1 MKFKISFFVLI
12 IFCFALSGFGQ
23 SADELIQQAD
33 GLYADMQDME
43 TAKEALSLYR
53 KALLEAENKYEAYWK
68 VARMMYF
75 VGAHTE
81 DKKVRQNTFS
91 QGVYHAEKAVAL
103 EPEKPDAYYWR
114 GVCNG
119 KFGETKGVLKSLS
132 LVKPIKADMNKVI
145 ELDRN
150 YEDGGADRV
159 LGRVFFKVP
168 GFAGGS
174 KEKSLEHLQKSK
186 ELGPDDALTRVYLAE
201 TLLDMKQVDE
211 AKAELDFVLAMDE
224 DPRWVLDIAGSKA
237 EAEALLKDKEFKK
250 R

>member
-1 MKFKISFFVLI
+1 MKTKIVFLSLI
-12 IFCFALSGFGQ
+12 IFCFSLSAFGQ
-23 SADELIQQAD
+23 TPDELIKQAD
-33 GLYADMQDME
+33 DLYADMQDMD
-43 TAKEALSLYR
+43 TAKEALALYR
-53 KALLEAENKYEAYWK
+53 KALLAAENKYEAYWK
-68 VARMMYF
+68 VSRMLYF

-81 DKKVRQNTFS
+81 DKKTKQSTFS

-119 KFGETKGVLKSLS
+119 KYGETRGVLKSLS

-174 KEKSLEHLQKSK
+174 KDKSLEHLQKSK
-186 ELGPDDALTRVYLAE
+186 ELGPEDALTRVYLAE
-201 TLLDMKQVDE
+201 TLLDMKKVDE
-211 AKAELDFVLAMDE
+211 AKAELDYVLSLQD
-224 DPRWVLDIAGSKA
+224 DSRWTLNIADSKA
-237 EAEALLKDKEFKK
+237 EATELLKDKKFKK
-250 R
+250 

>member
-1 MKFKISFFVLI
+1 MKARIVFLSLI
-12 IFCFALSGFGQ
+12 IFCFSLNAFGQ
-23 SADELIQQAD
+23 APDELIKQAD
-33 GLYADMQDME
+33 EIYAGMQDME
-43 TAKEALSLYR
+43 TAKEALALYR
-53 KALLEAENKYEAYWK
+53 KALLAAENKYEAYWK
-68 VARMMYF
+68 ISRMLYF

-81 DKKVRQNTFS
+81 DKKTRQNTFS

-174 KEKSLEHLQKSK
+174 KDKSLEHLLKSK
-186 ELGPDDALTRVYLAE
+186 ELGPEDALTRVYLAE
-201 TLLDMKQVDE
+201 TLLAQKKVEE
-211 AKAELDFVLAMDE
+211 ARAELDYVLAMPDN
-224 DPRWVLDIAGSKA
+224 PSWVLDIVGSKEQA
-237 EAEALLKDKEFKK
+237 KELLKDKQFKK
-250 R
+250 